1 MQVEQHAR
9 PVIVVGVDGSES
21 STAALVWA
29 IDEAERRGASVEAVC
44 AWVYAI
50 GAPPYLVGGG
60 SVHDYLVREAEET
73 VNAAVTAARSERPGS
88 TVTITSETMPGPPAL
103 ALLRRSH
110 DAELLVVG
118 SRGRGGFSSLLLGSV
133 SQQVTM
139 HATCP
144 VVVVRASRPA
154 PLETTD
160 STAAREPVG

>member
-21 STAALVWA
+21 SAAALAWA

-50 GAPPYLVGGG
+50 DSPPYLVGGG
-60 SVHDYLVREAEET
+60 SVHDHLVAEAEAT
-73 VNAAVTAARSERPGS
+73 VTRVVSAALAARPDTTVAVTC
-88 TVTITSETMPGPPAL
+88 ETMPGPPAL

-133 SQQVTM
+133 SQQVAT

-144 VVVVRASRPA
+144 VVVVRKGRPA
-154 PLETTD
+154 PLDAEG
-160 STAAREPVG
+160 SVPEPVG